1 MLKLLVCVVVN
12 FGNGMVMLFVFIVKM
27 IDLDSNLVR
36 LEMGWMEIMGR
47 LFVKGEKLIMNYMRL
62 MFMYVF

>member
-1 MLKLLVCVVVN
+1 
-12 FGNGMVMLFVFIVKM
+12 MLFVFIVKM